1 MYENLGRRSHPHAV
15 LFDLDGTLLDTT
27 EAIISSLRYTVK
39 RFTGREM
46 TLDEMRPVMGLPLTD
61 IFQSLTPGRVQEAS
75 ETYVTHNVGAHK
87 DLVKPYPGVVETIK
101 TLTEYGI
108 KRAIVTS
115 KRRETAELGLELAGL
130 TGAFD
135 ATVCWGETAKAKP
148 DAEPVLLA
156 LKLLGLLDSQGEVI
170 FVGDSQWDVRA
181 AKNAAGVD
189 PSLRITTVAVTYGAT
204 AASVLQKEDPD
215 YLIGSIK
222 ELLPLC
228 GILTPGFSSRSS

>member
-1 MYENLGRRSHPHAV
+1 MDADTGRRSHPHAV

-27 EAIISSLRYTVK
+27 EAIISSLRYTMK

-61 IFQSLTPGRVQEAS
+61 IFQSLTPGHVQEACD
-75 ETYVTHNVGAHK
+75 TYVTHNVAAHK
-87 DLVKPYPGVVETIK
+87 DLVKPYPGVVETVKILK
-101 TLTEYGI
+101 DNGI

-115 KRRETAELGLELAGL
+115 KRRGTTVLGLELAGL
-130 TGAFD
+130 TEAFD
-135 ATVCWGETAKAKP
+135 ATVCWGETSKAKP

-156 LKLLGLLDSQGEVI
+156 LKLLGLLDSQAEVI

-181 AKNAAGVD
+181 AKNAARVVPG
-189 PSLRITTVAVTYGAT
+189 LTIRTVAVTYGAT
-204 AASVLQKEDPD
+204 AASVLEKEDPD

-228 GILTPGFSSRSS
+228 GIPAPGSLSRWS